1 MARVEAEAEMEQ
13 GGDDRIQGTS
23 GALEFWGPEAKSLN
37 RAPFC
42 AKGGCAQD
50 KCLGDML

>member
-13 GGDDRIQGTS
+13 GGGTS

>member
-23 GALEFWGPEAKSLN
+23 GALESLN

>member
-23 GALEFWGPEAKSLN
+23 GALAKSLN